1 MIMIRV
7 PVGPGRVSFLA
18 IRESSMR
25 KAPQKSLPYPT
36 LRVHKSTVLSTAIA
50 IVSSSAASAADS
62 VGGPAVEEV
71 MVTASRVERP
81 LSTIPN
87 TVTVVNSVELEAQLA
102 VHNDISTVLGNLIPS
117 FSPSRQKMTNA
128 GESLRGRKPLYM
140 IDGIPQSSPLR
151 EGGRDGHIIDPAA
164 IERIEVLH
172 GANAI
177 HGLGASGGIINLI
190 TKKPTDTFQQSLR
203 ADGTFQTEDV
213 RESGDYGVAYS
224 VSNRF
229 GNADALASLSLR
241 DSGIAYDANGDVIGS
256 DNTQGDTMDSRTLN
270 AFLKTGYDWEEQRVE
285 LTFNRYDIKGN
296 NDWISVPGNVAAGI
310 PSSAVKGHIVGEG
323 ARNKVTNIGLSYSN
337 DAFFGQSLRAQL
349 FSQDLESTYGAEVAP
364 IATFQDPALGPN
376 LIDQSQNNSEKL
388 GVKITLAKDQL
399 AGLPLNLVYG
409 FDVLVDE
416 TWQSLIRTG
425 RSWVPKSRSENYAP
439 FLQAEFTGIDRLT
452 VTTGIRHEESK
463 LKVDDFTTLA
473 SSGSQFVRGGEPDF
487 AETLFNFGAT
497 YRLTDAWRVF
507 ANYAEAFSMPDVGR
521 VLRAI
526 NIPGQSVESFL
537 DLEPVL
543 TENVEAGLEY
553 NGAALQSQLAWFRS
567 DSDLGQRLQRGAD
580 GIYTVAR
587 EKTTIDGLEF
597 RATWRATDADALGL
611 RYATTD
617 GRFDSNNDGR
627 VDSDLGGANI
637 APDRVNASWDRT
649 WSDIVS
655 SRLQVN
661 HLLDRDFKDR
671 VGATTAEF
679 DGYTTIDVSTDI
691 KAFSGV
697 LTAAVQNLTN
707 EDYFTYYS
715 QTNAIDVRYFKGL
728 GRSFRLNYQV
738 SF

>member
-1 MIMIRV
+1 MLR
-7 PVGPGRVSFLA
+7 RA
-18 IRESSMR
+18 
-25 KAPQKSLPYPT
+25 AKSLPHPIVR
-36 LRVHKSTVLSTAIA
+36 LRQTSALSAAIA
-50 IVSSSAASAADS
+50 MGLCSATATADIS
-62 VGGPAVEEV
+62 EGARPEEV
-71 MVTASRVERP
+71 MVTATRVARP

-87 TVTVVNSVELEAQLA
+87 TVTVVNSAELEAQLA
-102 VHNDISTVLGNLIPS
+102 INNDISTVLGNLIPS

-140 IDGIPQSSPLR
+140 IDGVPQSSPLR
-151 EGGRDGHIIDPAA
+151 EGGRDGHLIDNSV

-190 TKKPTDTFQQSLR
+190 TKKPTDSLQQSVR
-203 ADGTFQTEDV
+203 ADGTFQTENIG
-213 RESGDYGVAYS
+213 ESGDYGVAYS
-224 VSNRF
+224 ISNRLD
-229 GNADALASLSLR
+229 NADFLASLSLR

-270 AFLKTGYDWEEQRVE
+270 VFLKSGYEWGEDQRLE
-285 LTFNRYDIKGN
+285 LTLNRYDIEGN

-310 PSSAVKGHIVGEG
+310 PSSAVKGHIVGDG
-323 ARNKVTNIGLSYSN
+323 ARNKVTNVALAYAN
-337 DAFFGQSLRAQL
+337 PAFLGHSLRAQV
-349 FSQDLESTYGAEVAP
+349 FSQDLESTYGAEAAP
-364 IATFQDPALGPN
+364 LATFQDPAFGPN
-376 LIDQSQNNSEKL
+376 LIDQSQNNSEKV
-388 GVKITLAKDQL
+388 GAKITLARDEI

-409 FDVLVDE
+409 FDVLIDE

-425 RSWVPKSRSENYAP
+425 RSWVPKTRSENYAP
-439 FLQAEFTGIDRLT
+439 FLQAEFTGIEQLT
-452 VTTGIRHEESK
+452 VTAGIRHEEAK
-463 LKVDDFTTLA
+463 LEVHDFTTLA

-487 AETLFNFGAT
+487 ADTLYNIGAT
-497 YRLTDAWRVF
+497 YRLTDTWRVF

-526 NIPGQSVESFL
+526 NIPGQSVDSFL
-537 DLEPVL
+537 DLEPIL
-543 TENVEAGLEY
+543 TENLEGGIEY
-553 NGAALQSQLAWFRS
+553 NGAGVEAQLAWFRS

-580 GIYTVAR
+580 GIYTVQR

-597 RATWRATDADALGL
+597 RATWHATGADVLGL

-637 APDRVNASWDRT
+637 APDRINVSWDRT
-649 WSDIVS
+649 WSDLVS

-661 HLLDRDFKDR
+661 HLLDRDFENA

-679 DGYTTIDVSTDI
+679 DGYTTIDASTDI
-691 KAFSGV
+691 KAFGGV
-697 LTAAVQNLTN
+697 VTAAIQNLTN

>member
-1 MIMIRV
+1 
-7 PVGPGRVSFLA
+7 
-18 IRESSMR
+18 MR
-25 KAPQKSLPYPT
+25 KAPCKFLSHPA
-36 LRVHKSTVLSTAIA
+36 LRLHKSTVLATAIA
-50 IVSSSAASAADS
+50 LALSSAASAADS
-62 VGGPAVEEV
+62 AGGPAVEEV

-164 IERIEVLH
+164 LERIEVLH

-190 TKKPTDTFQQSLR
+190 TKRPTDTFEQSFR

-213 RESGDYGVAYS
+213 SESGDYGVAYS

-229 GNADALASLSLR
+229 GNADVLASLSLR

-270 AFLKTGYDWEEQRVE
+270 AFVKTGYDWEASRVE

-323 ARNKVTNIGLSYSN
+323 ARNEVTNIGLTYSN
-337 DAFFGQSLRAQL
+337 DAFLGQSLRAQL

-376 LIDQSQNNSEKL
+376 LIDQSQNNSEKVGL
-388 GVKITLAKDQL
+388 KITLAKDDI

-452 VTTGIRHEESK
+452 VTAGIRHEESR
-463 LKVDDFTTLA
+463 LKVDDFRTLA

-497 YRLTDAWRVF
+497 YRLTDTWRVF
-507 ANYAEAFSMPDVGR
+507 GNYAEAFSMPDVGR

-543 TENVEAGLEY
+543 TENVEAGVEY
-553 NGAALQSQLAWFRS
+553 NGAAIQSQLAWFRS
-567 DSDLGQRLQRGAD
+567 DSDLGQRLQRGTD

-587 EKTTIDGLEF
+587 EKTKIDGIEF

-637 APDRVNASWDRT
+637 APDRINASWDRT

-671 VGATTAEF
+671 VGATTAQF
-679 DGYTTIDVSTDI
+679 DGYTTIDASTDI
-691 KAFSGV
+691 KAFGGV
-697 LTAAVQNLTN
+697 VTAAVQNLTN

>member
-1 MIMIRV
+1 MVQGQQKFHLAHVLRL
-7 PVGPGRVSFLA
+7 RSASAVSVSVALA
-18 IRESSMR
+18 
-25 KAPQKSLPYPT
+25 LP
-36 LRVHKSTVLSTAIA
+36 IF
-50 IVSSSAASAADS
+50 ASAADTRA
-62 VGGPAVEEV
+62 GGRLEEV
-71 MVTASRVERP
+71 MVTATRVERP

-87 TVTVVNSVELEAQLA
+87 TVTVVNNAELEAQLA
-102 VHNDISTVLGNLIPS
+102 VNNDISTVLGNLIPS

-140 IDGIPQSSPLR
+140 IDGVPQSSPLR
-151 EGGRDGHIIDPAA
+151 EGGRDGHIIDNTV
-164 IERIEVLH
+164 IERVEVLH

-190 TKKPTDTFQQSLR
+190 TKKPTDIFAQSLR
-203 ADGTFQTEDV
+203 VDSTFQTQDIG
-213 RESGDYGVAYS
+213 ESGDYGVAYS

-229 GNADALASLSLR
+229 GNADLLASLSLR
-241 DSGIAYDANGDVIGS
+241 DSGISYDANGDVIGS
-256 DNTQGDTMDSRTLN
+256 DNTQGDTMDSRSLN
-270 AFLKTGYDWEEQRVE
+270 AFVKTGYEWGDDQRLE
-285 LTFNRYDIKGN
+285 LTFNRYDIEGN

-323 ARNKVTNIGLSYSN
+323 ARNKVTNVSLSYVNSS
-337 DAFFGQSLRAQL
+337 FLGHSLRAQA
-349 FSQDLESTYGAEVAP
+349 FSQDLESTYGAEATP
-364 IATFQDPALGPN
+364 IATFQDPAYGPN
-376 LIDQSQNNSEKL
+376 LIDQSQNNSEKT
-388 GVKITLAKDQL
+388 GVKITLEKEQL

-409 FDVLVDE
+409 FDVLRDE

-425 RSWVPKSRSENYAP
+425 RSWVPKSRYENYAP
-439 FLQAEFTGIDRLT
+439 FLQAEFTGLDGLI
-452 VTTGIRHEESK
+452 VTTGVRHEEAK
-463 LKVDDFTTLA
+463 LEVDDFTTLF
-473 SSGSQFVRGGEPDF
+473 SSGSQFVAGGEPDF
-487 AETLFNFGAT
+487 DETLYNIGAT
-497 YRLTDAWRVF
+497 YRLTDTWRVF

-543 TENVEAGLEY
+543 TENLEAGIEY
-553 NGAALQSQLAWFRS
+553 AGAALEAQLAWFNS

-580 GIYTVAR
+580 GIYTVQR
-587 EKTTIDGLEF
+587 EKTTIDGIEF
-597 RATWRATDADALGL
+597 RTSWRATDADVLGL

-617 GRFDSNNDGR
+617 GRFDSNADGR

-649 WSDIVS
+649 WSDRVS

-661 HLLDRDFKDR
+661 HLLDRDFEDAN
-671 VGATTAEF
+671 GATTAQF
-679 DGYTTIDVSTDI
+679 DGYTTIDVSADL
-691 KAFSGV
+691 KAFGGV
-697 LTAAVQNLTN
+697 VTAAVQNLTN

-738 SF
+738 NF